1 MVAMSKEQH
10 IENFCKA
17 LVEIDDFKY
26 SYEEL
31 MEFKEVIDKQSGK
44 TKEVT
49 PYNIFLKEKGLCPKT
64 MGSAWKDIQENEEEM
79 ERLTQLANEL
89 NENEGRDNSR
99 TDKKTRGPSTW
110 NLFMKA
116 HKSEKLTR
124 QQLKDK
130 WSDLSQEEKD
140 SYKNS

>member
-1 MVAMSKEQH
+1 
-10 IENFCKA
+10 
-17 LVEIDDFKY
+17 
-26 SYEEL
+26 
-31 MEFKEVIDKQSGK
+31 KQSGK

-64 MGSAWKDIQENEEEM
+64 MGSAWEDIQKNKEEM

-124 QQLKDK
+124 QELKDK
-130 WSDLSQEEKD
+130 WSTLSQEDKD
-140 SYKNS
+140 SYKNV